1 MDKLKLVKLKALEKD
16 FTLTEL
22 AFKVGISREN
32 MYHHIK
38 NNNKEILLK
47 IEKIL
52 ELEEKILTK

>member
-16 FTLTEL
+16 LTLTEL
-22 AFKVGISREN
+22 ASRVGISREN

-38 NNNKEILLK
+38 NNNREILLK

-52 ELEEKILTK
+52 ELKENPLTK